1 MLLLVVIQASIR
13 HARSCLFDGR
23 LPMNFPA
30 ATGEVSLQQLRAR
43 GAGSETA
50 MAGLLRVDWQGL

>member
-23 LPMNFPA
+23 LPMNCPA

-50 MAGLLRVDWQGL
+50 MAGILRVE